1 MIDDDRVAADARSI
15 VQALYDAGLIKTW
28 YKDRPTGWRLVSGLW
43 SPLYIQLRQLPSFP
57 DLLADAG
64 RAMGGMILRECGP
77 VDRLVGIAMAG
88 VPIATAI
95 GLANRIPTCFTRKLE
110 GVRSVED
117 LKEVITR
124 YGDHAVVEGAIE
136 SGDKVVLI
144 DDLVTRFDSKVIA
157 AEQIRFETGRR
168 GLSAIDCSD
177 VAVLFDRE
185 QGAAESAEA
194 SGMKLHALIRFRTEG
209 MTWLREKMAEEEHA
223 VILDYLTNSAEYQD
237 PAKQKQLEA
246 MARADSPA

>member
-1 MIDDDRVAADARSI
+1 MTDDGRGSADARSI
-15 VQALYDAGLIKTW
+15 VHALYEAGLIKTW
-28 YKDRPTGWRLVSGLW
+28 YKDRPEGWRLVSGLW

-64 RAMGGMILRECGP
+64 RAMGGMILHECGR

-95 GLANRIPTCFTRKLE
+95 GLAHRIPTCFTRKLE

-124 YGDHAVVEGAIE
+124 YGDHAVVEGKIE
-136 SGDKVVLI
+136 SGDRVVLI

-157 AEQIRFETGRR
+157 AEQVRFETGRR
-168 GLSAIDCSD
+168 GLDAIECSD

-185 QGAAESAEA
+185 QGAAESAA
-194 SGMKLHALIRFRTEG
+194 SSGMKLHALIRFRTEG
-209 MTWLREKMAEEEHA
+209 MAWLKEKMAEEEHE
-223 VILDYLTNSAEYQD
+223 VILDYLKNSERYQD
-237 PAKQKQLEA
+237 PSMQRRLEA
-246 MARADSPA
+246 MARACG